1 MKSKSFL
8 TVLLL
13 AIFSVGA
20 MAQGERTNSLDVDIE
35 NSSVQW
41 VGKKVTGAHNGSI
54 DIKTGELHFDDEK
67 IVGGSFAIDMTSI
80 TVEDIEKEAMNA
92 KLVGHLKSDDF
103 FNTEKFKSATMT
115 IKTIEETSRENGTE
129 KAKLIVKYDVVG
141 TFVIKGI
148 SQDISFPVT
157 VSYFGAAG
165 LRADANITIDR
176 TLFDIH
182 YGADK
187 SLGDR
192 MIYKNFDLKV
202 SLAASFQGR

>member
-1 MKSKSFL
+1 MKSKSLF
-8 TVLLL
+8 TIMLL
-13 AIFSVGA
+13 AIFSFGA
-20 MAQGERTNSLDVDIE
+20 FAQGERTNTLSVDTE
-35 NSSVQW
+35 NSSIKW
-41 VGKKVTGAHNGSI
+41 VGKKVTGAHEGGI
-54 DIKTGELHFDDEK
+54 DISEGSLIFDDEK

-80 TVEDIEKEAMNA
+80 TVTDIEKESANA

-103 FNTEKFKSATMT
+103 FSTDKFKSANMT
-115 IKTIEETSRENGTE
+115 IKTITETGRVKGSE
-129 KAKLIVKYDVVG
+129 KAKLTINYEVVG
-141 TFVIKGI
+141 TFTIKGI
-148 SQDISFPVT
+148 SQDITFPVT

-165 LRADANITIDR
+165 LRADADITIDR

-202 SLAASFQGR
+202 SLAASFSGR